1 MTGQEAR
8 DQRSDMS
15 NTTVTVWKCANCG
28 MPWQVKGEDP
38 NAEKYAKC
46 SICGNDEW
54 DAYEEAARRTLTI
67 DLDTGEWVSG
77 GPLTEGDGYRVASS
91 VLPGMPEDRIEQAY
105 GEWMRDD
112 PAPRDIPGFEGTRGA
127 LAGLSIFG
135 ADEGGENR
143 G

>member
-1 MTGQEAR
+1 MMQE
-8 DQRSDMS
+8 
-15 NTTVTVWKCANCG
+15 
-28 MPWQVKGEDP
+28 
-38 NAEKYAKC
+38 
-46 SICGNDEW
+46 
-54 DAYEEAARRTLTI
+54 ARRTLTI

-112 PAPRDIPGFEGTRGA
+112 PAPGDVPGFEGTRDA
-127 LAGLSIFG
+127 LADLSIFG
-135 ADEGGENR
+135 QSEEGNNR